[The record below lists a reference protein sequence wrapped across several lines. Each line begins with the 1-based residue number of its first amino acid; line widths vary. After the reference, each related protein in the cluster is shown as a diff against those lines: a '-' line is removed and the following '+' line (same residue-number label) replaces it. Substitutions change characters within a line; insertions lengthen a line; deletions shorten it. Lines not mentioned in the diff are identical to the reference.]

1 MTKRI
6 LCVLIAA
13 ATVIVSCSKQAETNT
28 HGQPDSPYTVDEN
41 GCASFKISD
50 EGHIEV
56 YFANGTNDKCVILY
70 PGGSYTEHNIYCVS
84 YVYNAFKGRGVTL
97 IVDYYTLPQMGAL
110 RDQAIADAN
119 KAIDLARENK
129 DIWGGYTKVGL
140 IGNSAG
146 GHLAGYIGQTRHKD
160 VDFQILLFPVVT
172 LESGKTH
179 TWTRNNWLGMD
190 PSEELVDLYSNE
202 KHVSPDTPPTYLSY
216 SIDDGTVPQVYNG
229 KVLGEALRA
238 INHPNFE
245 EHVYNDNSHGVTKW
259 PDWPEALFSWL
270 DKLGN

>member
-1 MTKRI
+1 MAKRI
-6 LCVLIAA
+6 LCIIFATAVAA
-13 ATVIVSCSKQAETNT
+13 VSCTKQAGSDIPE
-28 HGQPDSPYTVDEN
+28 QPASPYALDEN
-41 GCASFKISD
+41 GRAKVKISD
-50 EGHIEV
+50 KAYLEV
-56 YFANGTNDKCVILY
+56 YFGNKSNDKCVILY
-70 PGGSYTEHNIYCVS
+70 PGGAYSEHNAACVS
-84 YVYNAFKGRGVTL
+84 SVYNAFLYKGVTL

-110 RDQAIADAN
+110 RDQTIADAN
-119 KAIDLARENK
+119 KAIDLAWENK
-129 DIWGGYTKVGL
+129 EIWGGYTKVGL

-146 GHLAGYIGQTRHKD
+146 GHLAGYIGQTRHED

-179 TWTRNNWLGMD
+179 TWTRNNWLGMN
-190 PSEELVDLYSNE
+190 PSEELVNLYSNE
-202 KHVSPDTPPTYLSY
+202 KHVSRDTPPTYLSY
-216 SIDDGTVPQVYNG
+216 SIGDETVPQAYNG

-259 PDWPEALFSWL
+259 PDWPKALFSWL